1 MNTTNAMLAAALIA
15 IESAGNDLAVGDRGT
30 AIGALQIRPAAVLE
44 VNRVFGTKYEHAR
57 MTNRAEA
64 VQVLDRYLWIYAQP
78 SRIGRPVTDTDRARI
93 WNGGPNGWRKT
104 ATEAYGRRFEA
115 ARAKLEGGAR

>member
-1 MNTTNAMLAAALIA
+1 MNTNAILAAALIA

-30 AIGALQIRPAAVLE
+30 AIGPLQIRPAVVID
-44 VNRVFGTKYEHAR
+44 VNRAFGTRYKHAR

-64 VQVLDRYLWIYAQP
+64 IAVMERYLWLYAQP
-78 SRIGRPVTDTDRARI
+78 SRIGRPVTDVDRARI

-104 ATEAYGRRFEA
+104 ATEDYARRYQA
-115 ARAKLEGGAR
+115 ARAKIEGVTQ